1 MKNLERKRK
10 STEFLS
16 SNEMLAV
23 EMNAEYLGLSR
34 LQMMENAGSTI
45 AKEICNRFTTD
56 SKVAIFTGIGG
67 NGGDGFVTARHLS
80 AIGFDVLV
88 VLVGRPELISNYAT
102 SANWEILKTMKD
114 TVKLVIAYDS
124 SLIPEYTADVYVDSL
139 LGIGVKGAL
148 RPPILQA
155 VKKLNEFT
163 GYKIAID
170 VPSGVESDAGLIEN
184 DAFKADLTITFHK
197 VKPGL
202 LKAKEYVG
210 ELIVEN
216 VGIPSEAEYRAGP
229 GDVFLIQKPR
239 RPESHKGD
247 FGRLL
252 VIGGNETYTGA
263 PALVAL
269 AALRTGIDITY
280 IAAPNKTARDISS
293 ISPDLITIKL
303 KGEHLN
309 SNNITELIE
318 YIEKVDAVVAG
329 PGLGTHN
336 ETVETINEII
346 PYIEKSGKA
355 LLLDADAIK
364 SFSQLQKPL
373 KTPTVFTP
381 HRGEF
386 KTLTGIELPIELR
399 DKIKCV
405 EYEAEKLGVT
415 ILLKGHE
422 DIISDGNRT
431 KINLTGNPGMTV
443 GGTGDVLAGI
453 VGGFLA
459 QGIEPFKAS
468 VAGAFVNGAAGDF
481 SVNVFGF
488 HIKASDLIDMIP
500 SVIDDPMFH
509 KTLIE

>member
-1 MKNLERKRK
+1 VEQKRT
-10 STEFLS
+10 SFEFLLS
-16 SNEMLAV
+16 DEMLAV
-23 EMNAEYLGLSR
+23 EMNAEYLGVSR

-45 AKEICNRFTTD
+45 VREICKRFTPD
-56 SKVAIFTGIGG
+56 SCQVVIFSGMGG

-102 SANWEILKTMKD
+102 MANWEILEAMGD
-114 TVKLVIAYDS
+114 TVQLVIAHDS
-124 SLIPEYTADVYVDSL
+124 SLIPEYAADVYVDSL
-139 LGIGVKGAL
+139 LGIGMKGPL

-155 VKKLNEFT
+155 VQMLNKCTGFKL
-163 GYKIAID
+163 AVD
-170 VPSGVESDAGLIEN
+170 VPSGVEADTGLIEN
-184 DAFKADLTITFHK
+184 DAFEADLTITFHK

-202 LKAKEYVG
+202 LKASEYVG
-210 ELIVEN
+210 ELVVGN
-216 VGIPSEAEYRAGP
+216 VGIPYEAEYRAGP

-239 RPESHKGD
+239 RAESHKGD
-247 FGRLL
+247 FGRVL

-269 AALRTGIDITY
+269 AALRTGVDVTY
-280 IAAPNKTARDISS
+280 VAAPNKTAHDISS

-303 KGEHLN
+303 MGDHLN
-309 SNNITELIE
+309 SNNITELME
-318 YIEKVDAVVAG
+318 YIEKVDVVVAG

-336 ETVETINEII
+336 ETVEAINEII
-346 PYIEKSGKA
+346 PYIEESGKA

-373 KTPTVFTP
+373 KIPTVFTP
-381 HRGEF
+381 HKGEF
-386 KTLTGIELPIELR
+386 VVLTGSELPIELQN
-399 DKIKCV
+399 KIKCV
-405 EYEAEKLGVT
+405 GYEAEKLGVT

-459 QGIEPFKAS
+459 QGIDPFRAA

-481 SVNVFGF
+481 AVDVFGF
-488 HIKASDLIDMIP
+488 HIKASDLINMIP